1 MATWI
6 RVSLTLYIAVSI
18 KLLVLKEIHTL
29 KVKST
34 YQFYIVCI

>member
-18 KLLVLKEIHTL
+18 KLLVLKEIQTL